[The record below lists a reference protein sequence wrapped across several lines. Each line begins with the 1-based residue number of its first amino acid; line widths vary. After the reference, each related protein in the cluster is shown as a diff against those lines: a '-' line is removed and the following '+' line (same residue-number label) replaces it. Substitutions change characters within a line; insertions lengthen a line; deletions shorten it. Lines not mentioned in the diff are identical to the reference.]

1 MYNKFNFPKDG
12 KVVNDDGQTPW
23 HLVMSANYKH
33 KNCIKVCEILC
44 KFCIDTAAEDQ
55 DRRRADYNI
64 PESDRRLGY
73 FRKAE
78 QLFRPQQTTEK
89 PTKVKPRKRAKKVKN
104 EVAGGDYSPAM
115 NVSRVSNESELHS
128 ETPEHPDNPLQTAA
142 TLPPTAAPKPV
153 VTETNIPTESPD
165 IWTSISSHLEII
177 FTKEEDYFTKD
188 PDVHQ
193 DGISSQNVN
202 QGYICS
208 QDVNQD
214 ENTDLESVSPLHEAS
229 PEPAVLDTNQEI
241 VDPPRKINTDTGDVD
256 IEDSSTEEVP
266 KFDGLTWEV
275 ECTDEVLKF
284 LGNKKT
290 PPHLRKL
297 AVQKIQRIANGEFP
311 GNNELCKSVSRK
323 KGLELYEAK
332 LTKSDRILWEVA
344 IHYSKRSTEISHV
357 QHVYSDV
364 IRVWRIVLNHDRIH
378 HGVQQIERCVRQIE
392 EAHNWET
399 RISKECIIPLIE
411 KSSIQHEPKKRIPRL
426 YVDAQTKDQVKISLF
441 PPATPEGNLLKRY
454 VFSSAV
460 AQSVLQQGSDN
471 IHRKYPFDES
481 REEHDIIKIP
491 DNDSILLVGRS
502 GTGKTTCCLYRLMNQ
517 FHYWS
522 GDEATS
528 RFIPR
533 AQLPPNPNPEP
544 DIESQ
549 DCSPSAVNTSP
560 NPDDGADLDAG
571 LCKQTGQDL
580 ECLHQVFVS
589 KNHVLCAEMKKQFYE
604 MTSET
609 KMNMPLKL
617 EELPKSF
624 SLIDDVSY
632 PLFLTARNVFL
643 LLDNSIRGEPF
654 FPRDSDGGL
663 KVKILSSDYD
673 YGNPNVHVDLQLT
686 GSESEDDYQD
696 ESEHCDTA
704 WREVTAS
711 YFVNHI
717 WHKISDSG
725 TEHID
730 PLLVWMEI
738 KSFIKG
744 SKEAVEKE
752 CGCLELEEYQE
763 LGKKM
768 APHFLGNRELIYK
781 IFRNYRNFLHQN
793 QRFGKQHMYDECD
806 FIHNLYHRLDEHIP
820 WSIHILYVDEV
831 QDFTQ
836 AELRLLLSCCRC
848 PNGHFLTGDT
858 AQCIMRG
865 ISFRFKDLTTIF
877 YDAKLTSKRS
887 DPQVKVTDPKL
898 KKLTINFRSDS
909 GILRLAASV
918 LDILAHFF
926 PASFDKDLP
935 PDKAVFDKAESTPV
949 LLQLSGDN
957 VNDLALIMS
966 GNRREASN
974 IQFGA
979 HQAIIVQS
987 EEAKKEAAAFLS
999 GNILT
1004 VYEAKGLEFDDVLL
1018 YNFFNYSSVS
1028 SVDSYEFNI

>member
-1 MYNKFNFPKDG
+1 MSCCIGNSELDTLKAVCDHFDFPKDG

-23 HLVMSANYKH
+23 HLAMSAKCKH
-33 KNCIKVCEILC
+33 GIKVCKILC
-44 KFCIDTAAEDQ
+44 SYHIDRNIKDKCGK
-55 DRRRADYNI
+55 RADCRI
-64 PESDRRLGY
+64 RGSDQRLVC
-73 FRKAE
+73 FHKVE
-78 QLFRPQQTTEK
+78 QLLPQCLPTEK
-89 PTKVKPRKRAKKVKN
+89 PVRSRRAKN
-104 EVAGGDYSPAM
+104 EVTGDDCSPA
-115 NVSRVSNESELHS
+115 VDETDLHNENEQSDNSS
-128 ETPEHPDNPLQTAA
+128 ETAV
-142 TLPPTAAPKPV
+142 TLPSAAASEPD
-153 VTETNIPTESPD
+153 TTTNIPTESSD
-165 IWTSISSHLEII
+165 VWTSITSHLENI
-177 FTKEEDYFTKD
+177 FTEENDYFTKVS
-188 PDVHQ
+188 DVHQ
-193 DGISSQNVN
+193 DDIS
-202 QGYICS
+202 S
-208 QDVNQD
+208 QDVNQG
-214 ENTDLESVSPLHEAS
+214 ENDLESVSSFHEAS
-229 PEPAVLDTNQEI
+229 PEPAVLDQEI
-241 VDPPRKINTDTGDVD
+241 VVRKDTNTGDTN
-256 IEDSSTEEVP
+256 IEDSNTEDVLD
-266 KFDGLTWEV
+266 FDGLTWEV

-297 AVQKIQRIANGEFP
+297 AVQKIHRIANGEFR

-344 IHYSKRSTEISHV
+344 IHYSKRSTEVPHV

-364 IRVWRIVLNHDRIH
+364 IRVWKIVLNHDRIH
-378 HGVQQIERCVRQIE
+378 HGVKQIVRQIE
-392 EAHNWET
+392 EAHSWKT
-399 RISKECIIPLIE
+399 CISKDCITPLQSE
-411 KSSIQHEPKKRIPRL
+411 KSSIQHEPNKRIPRL
-426 YVDAQTKDQVKISLF
+426 YVDAESDQQTKDKLF

-460 AQSVLQQGSDN
+460 ARSILQQGCDN

-481 REEHDIIKIP
+481 KEEHEIIKMP
-491 DNDSILLVGRS
+491 DNESILLVGRS

-517 FHYWS
+517 FHHWS

-528 RFIPR
+528 RLIPR
-533 AQLPPNPNPEP
+533 AQLPNPNPESDFEP
-544 DIESQ
+544 Q
-549 DCSPSAVNTSP
+549 DCSPSAVKTTP
-560 NPDDGADLDAG
+560 NADDGADLGAG
-571 LCKQTGQDL
+571 LCKQTEQHL

-604 MTSET
+604 ITSEA

-624 SLIDDVSY
+624 SFIDDVSY
-632 PLFLTARNVFL
+632 PLFLTARNFFL
-643 LLDNSIRGEPF
+643 LLDNSIHGEPF
-654 FPRDSDGGL
+654 FPRDDDGGL

-673 YGNPNVHVDLQLT
+673 YGNPNVRVDLQLSD
-686 GSESEDDYQD
+686 SESEDDYQE
-696 ESEHCDTA
+696 ESEQHHDVT

-730 PLLVWMEI
+730 PLLAWMEI

-752 CGCLELEEYQE
+752 CGYLEKKDYQE

-768 APHFLGNRELIYK
+768 APHFSGIRDVIYQ
-781 IFRNYRNFLHQN
+781 IFLNYRNFLQG
-793 QRFGKQHMYDECD
+793 QRYDRQLYDECD

-877 YDAKLTSKRS
+877 YDAKLTSQKLN
-887 DPQVKVTDPKL
+887 PQVKVTIPKL
-898 KKLTINFRSDS
+898 EKLTINYRSDS

-926 PASFDKDLP
+926 PASFDSDLP
-935 PDKAVFDKAESTPV
+935 PDKAIFDKAESIPV

-957 VNDLALIMS
+957 INDLALIMS
-966 GNRREASN
+966 GNKREASN

-979 HQAIIVQS
+979 HQAVIVQS

-1028 SVDSYEFNI
+1028 SLVQVNSYDFNI